1 MADINYILAFGAGFL
16 SFISPCCLPLYPA
29 FLSYITGVSMS
40 EIHSDRLMFQKRS
53 LIHTIFFL
61 IGFSMIFV
69 ALGYST
75 SLVGSF
81 FKDYHQL
88 IRQLGAVFIIFFG
101 FVTLGVFKPEFLM
114 KERRLHFKN
123 RPGGLLGSVGIG
135 MAFAAGWTPCTGP
148 ILAAVITLAGT
159 NPMSAVPY
167 MVLYT
172 LGFSLPFLLLSFFM
186 TKMKWLRKHQLIIM
200 KIGGIAM
207 IAVGILLFFD
217 WMTKIIIVLSGLF
230 GDFRGF

>member
-1 MADINYILAFGAGFL
+1 MTDINYVLAFGAGFL

-40 EIHSDRLMFQKRS
+40 DIHSDRMMLQKRS
-53 LIHTIFFL
+53 LLHTVFFL
-61 IGFSMIFV
+61 IGFSVIFV

-81 FKDYHQL
+81 FKDYHNL
-88 IRQLGAVFIIFFG
+88 IRQLGAILIIFFG

-123 RPGGLLGSVGIG
+123 KPGGLLGSVGIG
-135 MAFAAGWTPCTGP
+135 MAFAAGWTPCTGS
-148 ILAAVITLAGT
+148 ILAAVIALAGS
-159 NPMSAVPY
+159 NPVSAVPY
-167 MVLYT
+167 MLLYA
-172 LGFSLPFLLLSFFM
+172 LGFSLPFLLLSFFIS
-186 TKMKWLRKHQLIIM
+186 KVKWLRKHQLLIM
-200 KIGGIAM
+200 KIGGVAM
-207 IAVGILLFFD
+207 ILIGILLFFD
-217 WMTKIIIVLSGLF
+217 WMTKIIIVLSELF